1 MAMFDTKYPNTSRIV
16 TGTPQLFND
25 DVILLCDTSAGPVTI
40 NLLEIPENFWNTN
53 WKLYV
58 VDNNANASVNNIVI
72 NAGVGQLINSLA
84 NITIDTDNGGAVV
97 QIASNEAFLGNLFF
111 TSGGSS
117 RSKCSIEHAVFFS
130 G

>member
-111 TSGGSS
+111 
-117 RSKCSIEHAVFFS
+117 
-130 G
+130 